1 MNALRKKAAVENY
14 KVVFTN
20 GATVEELKEALAQDA
35 KQYTPEEIDEIV
47 TAITAADGNNG
58 GAGEGDKDPAA
69 TPNPSTAPA
78 PAPAPEQPNANQLYA
93 EHRVENKNAVMAEFR
108 KEGTEFDDSC
118 FEKGKHLR
126 DTAITAERAEL
137 LNSQSA
143 NTGVRL
149 YKK

>member
-35 KQYTPEEIDEIV
+35 KQYTPEEIEEIV
-47 TAITAADGNNG
+47 AAITADGEAGNNG
-58 GAGEGDKDPAA
+58 NAGGEGEKGSAP
-69 TPNPSTAPA
+69 TPAPA

-108 KEGTEFDDSC
+108 KEGNEFDNSC
-118 FEKGKHLR
+118 FEKVKHLR